1 MVTITFINCFKIPK
15 SSAVV
20 VRFAFKSLDLVLC
33 ISMII
38 STTACL
44 MEVKLAFLRSRTNRK
59 CFVVC
64 QGGARKAESESES
77 LEEMDICGSWR
88 EKARRNKCFFFV
100 LETLLSDLTLNWPK
114 MGRIFFLCVSIKNA
128 RFKQL
133 GLNQHSE
140 WETSVATWLV

>member
-44 MEVKLAFLRSRTNRK
+44 MEMKLAFLMSRTNRK
-59 CFVVC
+59 CFVGTQKVLLF
-64 QGGARKAESESES
+64 AR
-77 LEEMDICGSWR
+77 G
-88 EKARRNKCFFFV
+88 V
-100 LETLLSDLTLNWPK
+100 LERQRVKVNPLKKWTYVVPEERKQDGISV
-114 MGRIFFLCVSIKNA
+114 FFLFWKL
-128 RFKQL
+128 F
-133 GLNQHSE
+133 
-140 WETSVATWLV
+140 

>member
-33 ISMII
+33 ISIII

-44 MEVKLAFLRSRTNRK
+44 MEVKLAFLMSRTNRK

-64 QGGARKAESESES
+64 RG
-77 LEEMDICGSWR
+77 
-88 EKARRNKCFFFV
+88 V
-100 LETLLSDLTLNWPK
+100 LERQRVKVNPLKKWTYVVPEERKQDGISV
-114 MGRIFFLCVSIKNA
+114 FFLFWKL
-128 RFKQL
+128 F
-133 GLNQHSE
+133 
-140 WETSVATWLV
+140 